1 MNKIKYIVKGLLA
14 SLFLILSFA
23 SCDNYNVDV
32 IDELL
37 VDRAFS
43 PIDLK
48 AIVRNQTNVELNWTT
63 REDVDHYVVEFS
75 ADDETFSTIYKTVNV
90 LASELPV
97 TVALEGETK
106 YSIRVKAVS
115 VRGLE
120 DSKWSIITATTLS
133 EQIFIASED
142 GDIQAKQVT
151 LRWLANANVTKIVLN
166 PGNIE
171 HVITAEEKT
180 AGIAVIT
187 GLTGETSY
195 KAELF
200 NNTKKR
206 GEFNFTTLVDIGNGI
221 LIQPTDDLNAKIQDA
236 APGDALYLAP
246 GDYTAYSGEIILN
259 KSITIRGLYPY
270 DKPLLHVK
278 FKLASGLANLSLIDL
293 DISGK
298 DAEGLVLA
306 DAYAISLG
314 DANTIYGD
322 VLISGCV
329 VHNFD
334 RSLIYGSAAA
344 SKLNSFTVENSIVK
358 NVNITAGADFIDFR
372 TAYVGA
378 VNLIN
383 STFDSCSSGRD
394 FVRVDAASGL
404 SGTGLTTNVLIDG
417 CTLYN
422 VSSGVASKRILYIRF
437 ISNAITVKNSIF
449 ANTLAIYSNQAT
461 TSSPVFQNNN
471 YFGADGL
478 ITTTN
483 TKYDS
488 STSLTTLDPGFTNAA
503 TGDFTISNQTLKDN
517 VIGDPRWIK

>member
-14 SLFLILSFA
+14 SLLLVLSVS
-23 SCDNYNVDV
+23 SCDSYNVDL

-48 AIVRNQTNVELNWTT
+48 ATVRNQTNVELNWTT

-75 ADDETFSTIYKTVNV
+75 ADDETFATIYKTVNV
-90 LASELPV
+90 QATELPV

-115 VRGLE
+115 ARGLE
-120 DSKWSIITATTLS
+120 DSKWSVATATTLS
-133 EQIFIASED
+133 EQIFLASQD
-142 GDIQAKQVT
+142 GDVQAKQVT
-151 LRWLANANVTKIVLN
+151 LRWLANANVTKIVLS

-171 HVITAEEKT
+171 HVITADEKT
-180 AGIAVIT
+180 TGVAVIT

-206 GEFNFTTLVDIGNGI
+206 GELNFTTLVDIGNGI
-221 LIQPTDDLNAKIQDA
+221 LIQPTDDLNAKIQEA
-236 APGDALYLAP
+236 TAGDALYLAP
-246 GDYTAYSGEIILN
+246 GDYTVYSGEIILN

-293 DISGK
+293 NIAGK
-298 DAEGLVLA
+298 DSQGIVMA
-306 DAYAISLG
+306 DAYAITLG
-314 DANTIYGD
+314 DANTTYGD
-322 VLISGCV
+322 VLISGCE
-329 VHNFD
+329 VHDFD
-334 RSLIYGSAAA
+334 RSLIYGSVSG

-372 TAYVGA
+372 TVYVGA
-378 VNLIN
+378 INLKN
-383 STFDSCSSGRD
+383 STFNSCSIGRD
-394 FVRVDAASGL
+394 FVRVDAASGF

-422 VSSGVASKRILYIRF
+422 VSSGVAGKRILYIRF
-437 ISNAITVKNSIF
+437 VSNASTVKNSIF
-449 ANTLAIYSNQAT
+449 ANTIAIYSNQAT
-461 TSSPVFQNNN
+461 TSSPTFQNNN

-478 ITTTN
+478 ITTN

-503 TGDFTISNQTLKDN
+503 SGDFTISNQTLKDN
-517 VIGDPRWIK
+517 LIGDPRWIK